1 MSWLFSQ
8 ALVEEFSEVNCLDGA
23 PSVQS
28 SGCPTQV
35 AYCVP
40 DKMMAFS
47 KASRSGM
54 TYKPF
59 PENRGEEL
67 LTLYL
72 AGFHAKTSQLPAKE
86 PVSMENDPPCGA
98 IWQGSLMKY
107 DLNTSSWKTVQ
118 CSLVEDSTRS
128 LVTLP
133 KSGMTLDGQLWVL
146 PMLERRI
153 KGTGS
158 GWWRTPDT
166 GAGGTSGL
174 LKQGITHRPNGQP
187 IQVRLVNQVNNPHL
201 WATPT
206 VMDHLP
212 ARQEEALRRQYDKNR
227 AGRTSHST
235 LREQVVYPPPKVMWP
250 TPAATDYKGSGK
262 TGTLRD
268 RLDYATERGATK
280 TRVYGEP
287 ATTGQLNPNWV
298 EWLMGWPVGWSDL
311 KQLEMD
317 KSRFVPLK
325 LGAT

>member
-1 MSWLFSQ
+1 MSWLFSR
-8 ALVEEFSEVNCLDGA
+8 ALVEEYLGA
-23 PSVQS
+23 SSLNGEQSVQS
-28 SGCPTQV
+28 NGKPTQQ
-35 AYCVP
+35 AFCAP
-40 DKMMAFS
+40 DKMTAFS
-47 KASRSGM
+47 RLSRFGM

-72 AGFHAKTSQLPAKE
+72 AGFHAKTSQLPVKD
-86 PVSMENDPPCGA
+86 PVLMENDLPCGTT
-98 IWQGSLMKY
+98 WQGSLMKY
-107 DLNTSSWKTVQ
+107 DLNMSSWKTVQ

-133 KSGMTLDGQLWVL
+133 KSGMTLDGQLWAL
-146 PMLERRI
+146 PMLERRT

-187 IQVRLVNQVNNPHL
+187 IQVRLVDQVNNPHL

-298 EWLMGWPVGWSDL
+298 EWLMGWPLGWTDL
-311 KQLEMD
+311 KPLVTD
-317 KSRFVPLK
+317 KSHCALQQH
-325 LGAT
+325 GES

>member
-8 ALVEEFSEVNCLDGA
+8 ALVEEYSGVNCLDGA

-28 SGCPTQV
+28 SGCPIQQ
-35 AYCVP
+35 AYCAP
-40 DKMMAFS
+40 DRMTKLS
-47 KASRSGM
+47 KASQFGMTFKPLTDDLGEALLMSYREVFRAKISQLQEEAQGSMVTDPPCGDIWQGSSMKYDPDSSLWKTLQCSLPEASTKSSVTLPRSGM
-54 TYKPF
+54 TLGG
-59 PENRGEEL
+59 R
-67 LTLYL
+67 
-72 AGFHAKTSQLPAKE
+72 
-86 PVSMENDPPCGA
+86 
-98 IWQGSLMKY
+98 
-107 DLNTSSWKTVQ
+107 
-118 CSLVEDSTRS
+118 
-128 LVTLP
+128 
-133 KSGMTLDGQLWVL
+133 LWAL
-146 PMLERRI
+146 PMLEPRTKE
-153 KGTGS
+153 KGF

-187 IQVRLVNQVNNPHL
+187 IQIRLVDQVNNPHL

-212 ARQEEALRRQYDKNR
+212 ARQEEALKRQYDKNR

-235 LREQVVYPPPKVMWP
+235 LREQVVYPPPKTMWP

-287 ATTGQLNPNWV
+287 ALTGQLNPNWV

-311 KQLEMD
+311 KQLETG
-317 KSRFVPLK
+317 KFHSVLPK
-325 LGAT
+325 LGDI

>member
-8 ALVEEFSEVNCLDGA
+8 ALVEEFLEVNCLDGA
-23 PSVQS
+23 PSVQL

-35 AYCVP
+35 AYCVQ

-72 AGFHAKTSQLPAKE
+72 AGFHAKTSQLPVKE
-86 PVSMENDPPCGA
+86 PVSMENDLPCGA
-98 IWQGSLMKY
+98 TWQGSLMKY

-128 LVTLP
+128 LATLP
-133 KSGMTLDGQLWVL
+133 KSGMTLDGQLWAL
-146 PMLERRI
+146 PMLERRT

-187 IQVRLVNQVNNPHL
+187 IQVRLVDQVNNPHL
-201 WATPT
+201 WA
-206 VMDHLP
+206 
-212 ARQEEALRRQYDKNR
+212 K
-227 AGRTSHST
+227 
-235 LREQVVYPPPKVMWP
+235 PKVMWP